1 MRLFETNKVLLMI
14 HGFAS
19 EVLITLVIK
28 FHIISDVARRTNEEK
43 ALMSKNLV
51 SLNLMILHFRCYR

>member
-1 MRLFETNKVLLMI
+1 MI

-28 FHIISDVARRTNEEK
+28 LHIILAIARRTNKEK
-43 ALMSKNLV
+43 TLMSK
-51 SLNLMILHFRCYR
+51 I